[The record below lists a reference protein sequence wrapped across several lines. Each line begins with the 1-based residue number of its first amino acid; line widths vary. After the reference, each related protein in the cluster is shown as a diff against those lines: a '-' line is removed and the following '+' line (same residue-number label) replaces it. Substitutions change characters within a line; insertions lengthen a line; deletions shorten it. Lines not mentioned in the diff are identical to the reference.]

1 MLGGD
6 RPDEAVEAVGHQPV
20 ALRGQVAVIVEEP
33 IG

>member
-6 RPDEAVEAVGHQPV
+6 RPDEAGETLGHQQV